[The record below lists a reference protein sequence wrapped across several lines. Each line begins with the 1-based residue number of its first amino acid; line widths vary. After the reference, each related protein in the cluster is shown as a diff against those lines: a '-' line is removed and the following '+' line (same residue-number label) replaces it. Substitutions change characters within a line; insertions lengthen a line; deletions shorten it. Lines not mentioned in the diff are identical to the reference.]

1 MNNIRHRC
9 FIQIIIERIILMA
22 KTCKPTPKVSKAGKT
37 LSTSTSSR
45 SKSKAGK
52 TLVTH
57 KTAKH

>member
-1 MNNIRHRC
+1 
-9 FIQIIIERIILMA
+9 MA